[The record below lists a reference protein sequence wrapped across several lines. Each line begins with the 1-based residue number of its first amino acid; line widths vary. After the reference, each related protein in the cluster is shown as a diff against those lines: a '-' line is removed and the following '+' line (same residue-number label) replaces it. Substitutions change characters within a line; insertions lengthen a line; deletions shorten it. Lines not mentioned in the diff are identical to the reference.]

1 MRLHHLAVLAAVTF
15 TTACSATDPIAQTPR
30 ENPDEKV
37 WVDLFNGRDLNDWT
51 VKINGYPAG
60 ENAFNTF
67 RVQDGI
73 MQARY
78 DEYSEFGN
86 HFGHIF
92 YNGGPY
98 SHYILQVE
106 YRFVGEQVKGGPA
119 WAWRNNGIMYH
130 AQSPL
135 EMGVNQDFPSCI
147 EYQLLGGDGE
157 KPRTT
162 ANLCTPGTH
171 VVIDGELRTD
181 HCIVSTSKTYHGD
194 QWVTVELH
202 VEGNKLAQHI
212 VDGEVVMEYSGMQ
225 LDDGTPRDSGFIA
238 FQAETHPTDIRSVRM
253 LNLEGCMDEKA
264 SNYKSYLVKHDP
276 KACRY

>member
-1 MRLHHLAVLAAVTF
+1 MRLPYLAVLAALTF
-15 TTACSATDPIAQTPR
+15 TTACENKDPVASAER

-37 WVDLFNGRDLNDWT
+37 WVDLFNGRDLNGWT

-67 RVQDGI
+67 RVEDGI

-78 DEYSEFGN
+78 DDYPEFAN
-86 HFGHIF
+86 RFGHIF

-98 SHYILQVE
+98 SHYILQLE
-106 YRFVGEQVKGGPA
+106 YRFVGDQVSGGPA

-130 AQSPL
+130 AQSPQA
-135 EMGVNQDFPSCI
+135 MGVDQDFPACM

-157 KPRTT
+157 TPRTT

-181 HCIVSTSKTYHGD
+181 HCINSTSKTYHGD
-194 QWVTVELH
+194 QWVTVELR
-202 VEGNKLAQHI
+202 VEGNELAQHI
-212 VDGEVVMEYSGMQ
+212 VDGEVVMEYGGMQ
-225 LDDGTPRDSGFIA
+225 LDNGTPLDRGYIA
-238 FQAETHPTDIRSVRM
+238 LQAETHPTDIRAVRM
-253 LNLEGCMDEKA
+253 LNLAGCMDEQA
-264 SNYKSYLVKHDP
+264 INYKSYLVKHDLE
-276 KACRY
+276 ACRY